1 MNPMRF
7 SGQTILVLGLG
18 KSGLA
23 AARLL
28 SSQGASVIGADH
40 RPLADLPAVNN
51 SVENSEIFF
60 VPESEVNLSGLSRL
74 VVSPGVP
81 LDRPL
86 LLEARRRGIPIL
98 GEVEL
103 AFEFLRGPII
113 AITGSNGKTTTTA
126 LTGHILQQAGIDS
139 QVGGNIG
146 LAVTAMIDSSRFTR
160 WNVLELSSFQLET
173 VDRFHAQIAA
183 ILNVTPN
190 HLDRH
195 GTFDA
200 YAAAKGNIFR
210 NQRAADWA
218 VLNAANPA
226 SAAYAPSTP
235 ASIARFCGESAS
247 VHDGKIEVFGQTL
260 MPLSDI
266 PLPGAHNQ
274 QNVMAAALIS
284 SLAGASHSAIAGA
297 VSTFRGVPH
306 RLEFIRELR
315 GVRFYNDSKA
325 TSVDATL
332 KALEA
337 LPGPLWVIL
346 GGLGKGASYAPLLP
360 QLRAKA
366 KAALLI
372 GAAAADIARDLEGH
386 LPLEHSLTLD
396 NALASAFRQARPG
409 DTVLLAPACAS
420 FDQFLSFEHRG
431 DSFRQLVENL

>member
-1 MNPMRF
+1 MRF

-23 AARLL
+23 AAQLL
-28 SSQGASVIGADH
+28 RSQGASVIGVDN
-40 RPLADLPAVNN
+40 RSLADLPSVSN
-51 SVENSEIFF
+51 SVENSEISFL
-60 VPESEVNLSGLSRL
+60 PESSATLSGVSQL

-81 LDRPL
+81 LNRPL
-86 LLEARRRGIPIL
+86 VAEARRLGIPVI

-126 LTGHILQQAGIDS
+126 LTGHILAQSGIDS

-146 LAVTAMIDSSRFTR
+146 LAVTAMIASSRFTR

-173 VDRFHAQIAA
+173 VNRFHAQIAA
-183 ILNVTPN
+183 VLNVTPN

-195 GTFDA
+195 GAFDA

-210 NQRAADWA
+210 NQRSADWA
-218 VLNAANPA
+218 VLNAANPT

-247 VHDGKIEVFGQTL
+247 LHDGKIEVFGRTL
-260 MPLSDI
+260 MPVSAV
-266 PLPGAHNQ
+266 PLPGAHNLE
-274 QNVMAAALIS
+274 NVMAAALIS
-284 SLAGASHSAIAGA
+284 SLAGASHDSIAAA
-297 VSTFRGVPH
+297 VSSFRGVAH

-315 GVRFYNDSKA
+315 GIRFYNDSKA

-372 GAAAADIARDLEGH
+372 GAAAPAIEEDLRGQ
-386 LPLEHSLTLD
+386 LPLLLSGTLD
-396 NALASAFRQARPG
+396 NALASALRQAQPG
-409 DTVLLAPACAS
+409 DTILLAPACAS
-420 FDQFLSFEHRG
+420 FDQFNSFEHRG
-431 DSFRQLVENL
+431 DTFRQLVENL